1 MLESLYRL
9 VVPLVRAKDDKELS
23 KGTLIRESKAAQ
35 KSAAERRREID
46 PIELEKELHL
56 HYGRI
61 LCELD
66 HIVDILSVTALK
78 TKDDFE
84 ELRFGMKQNASIVPE
99 FSYSEESRSFRLYWR
114 RVTRVFASQ
123 SNTPGSIQSSRIPIR
138 AGDDKDERAGYYPK
152 SVFAGQEP
160 NDRKLLGDT
169 EDKFKEL
176 RFLMH
181 QVNAMRRTIE
191 TADRHATKF
200 FDETIIYDTQPR
212 IKKSKMDNVPSVE
225 EPTIIKVPE
234 TAQ

>member
-1 MLESLYRL
+1 
-9 VVPLVRAKDDKELS
+9 
-23 KGTLIRESKAAQ
+23 
-35 KSAAERRREID
+35 
-46 PIELEKELHL
+46 
-56 HYGRI
+56 
-61 LCELD
+61 
-66 HIVDILSVTALK
+66 
-78 TKDDFE
+78 
-84 ELRFGMKQNASIVPE
+84 MKQNAGIVPE

>member
-46 PIELEKELHL
+46 PIELEKEL
-56 HYGRI
+56 
-61 LCELD
+61 
-66 HIVDILSVTALK
+66 
-78 TKDDFE
+78 
-84 ELRFGMKQNASIVPE
+84 RFGMKQNVGIVPE

-200 FDETIIYDTQPR
+200 FDKTIIYDTQPR